1 MDNDERPQASPSGD
15 GSDRFRQRRK
25 PIRWLLPLFVCAL
38 LATVVVPLPAQ
49 TDPFSLRRHSMVESQ
64 IRGRGITQHQVLSA
78 MEEVPRHLFVPEP
91 SRPQAY
97 EDVPVT
103 IAPGQTLYQ
112 AYLSALLI
120 SNLGLTGKEKVLEVG
135 TGSGYD
141 AAILSRLAGQV
152 FTIEINPQVGQR
164 ARKTLRDL
172 GYRNVEVRIGDGY
185 RGWPEEAPFDAILLT
200 AAPEHIPEPLFEQ
213 LKIGGKMVV
222 AVGRMIQ
229 DLKVITKTSATERDT
244 RKIRPVVMVPMT
256 GEVDQQP

>member
-1 MDNDERPQASPSGD
+1 MYNDERPQTSLSGD
-15 GSDRFRQRRK
+15 GSDRFRQRRASA
-25 PIRWLLPLFVCAL
+25 RRLGALLVFSL
-38 LATVVVPLPAQ
+38 LATSASPLAAQ
-49 TDPFSLRRHSMVESQ
+49 TDPFSLRRHSMVETQ
-64 IRGRGITQHQVLSA
+64 IRGRGITENQVLSA
-78 MEEVPRHLFVPEP
+78 MEEVPRHLFVPET

-120 SNLGLTGKEKVLEVG
+120 SNLGLSGKEKVLEIG

-152 FTIEINPQVGQR
+152 FTIEIDPEIGQR
-164 ARKTLRDL
+164 ARKTLREL
-172 GYRNVEVRIGDGY
+172 GYKNVQVRIGDGY

-200 AAPEHIPEPLFEQ
+200 AAPEHIPEPLFDQ

-256 GEVDQQP
+256 GEVDQQR